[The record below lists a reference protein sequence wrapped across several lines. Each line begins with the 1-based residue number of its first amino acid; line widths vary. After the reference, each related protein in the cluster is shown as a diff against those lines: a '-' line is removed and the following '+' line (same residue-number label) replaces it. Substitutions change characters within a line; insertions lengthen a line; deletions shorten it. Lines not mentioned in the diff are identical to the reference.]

1 MHRAKRH
8 LAKSGLIVLAALHL
22 AACDNYMDR
31 RDTVTF
37 GAGDAVAANK
47 AMQIIDPWP
56 QSARTI
62 QHGVSG
68 EQAEAIM
75 EKFRKAS
82 RGEQGAAP
90 GAPPATNS
98 LLNSPT
104 QTR

>member
-1 MHRAKRH
+1 MHRANRP
-8 LAKSGLIVLAALHL
+8 LARSGLIVLAVLHL
-22 AACDNYMDR
+22 AACDNYVDR
-31 RDTVTF
+31 RDSVTF

-56 QSARTI
+56 QSARHI

-75 EKFRKAS
+75 EKFRKAN

-90 GAPPATNS
+90 SAPPASQS
-98 LLNSPT
+98 LLNAPS

>member
-1 MHRAKRH
+1 MHRAK
-8 LAKSGLIVLAALHL
+8 LTLVIIASLHL

-31 RDTVTF
+31 RDSVTF
-37 GAGDAVAANK
+37 GAGDAIAANK

-90 GAPPATNS
+90 SAPPASQS
-98 LLNSPT
+98 LLNAPA

>member
-1 MHRAKRH
+1 MAHAK
-8 LAKSGLIVLAALHL
+8 LCLTLLITAQL

-75 EKFRKAS
+75 EKFRKAN
-82 RGEQGAAP
+82 RGEP
-90 GAPPATNS
+90 GAGVSTPPPTTS
-98 LLNSPT
+98 LLNAPT

>member
-1 MHRAKRH
+1 MAHAKLTLVI
-8 LAKSGLIVLAALHL
+8 LASLQL

-31 RDTVTF
+31 RDSVSF

-75 EKFRKAS
+75 EKFRKAN
-82 RGEQGAAP
+82 RGEQSASPA
-90 GAPPATNS
+90 APPASQS
-98 LLNSPT
+98 LLNAPT

>member
-1 MHRAKRH
+1 MPRAKT
-8 LAKSGLIVLAALHL
+8 GLIVLAALQL
-22 AACDNYMDR
+22 AACDNYVDR
-31 RDTVTF
+31 RDSVTF
-37 GAGDAVAANK
+37 GAGDAIAANK

-82 RGEQGAAP
+82 RGDPGATTS
-90 GAPPATNS
+90 APPASQS
-98 LLNSPT
+98 LLNAPS